1 MLAQASHLAAPSGRD
16 RLSGPSDLVA
26 LRRAVSEQIAPL
38 REVAADVE
46 SAVGPIVDNDAARER
61 VASRLTA
68 YDASRVI
75 AGVGSLLVPFVRA
88 TIALERAGLAT
99 ETEAADA
106 RDRRFQLAP
115 LIGDWLNAEPMP
127 RDPAKVTARRAA
139 AIVLGAVLRCVSA
152 AALKDVSLAAWN
164 RAHCPGCG
172 GPPDF
177 VECAAPGERVLA
189 CSRCD
194 TRWRAAAP
202 GCLGCG
208 AIDAPELARILS
220 GSLGYTLVICNAC
233 GRYIKE
239 PLEALGT
246 DLLAERVLTAQLDG
260 AAEARGLRL

>member
-1 MLAQASHLAAPSGRD
+1 MPASSGRD
-16 RLSGPSDLVA
+16 RLSGPADLAA
-26 LRRAVSEQIAPL
+26 LRRAVAEQIAPL
-38 REVAADVE
+38 REVAADVAL
-46 SAVGPIVDNDAARER
+46 AVGDVVDGAAARER
-61 VASRLTA
+61 VQSRLTA

-75 AGVGSLLVPFVRA
+75 GAVGSLLVPFVRA

-115 LIGDWLNAEPMP
+115 LIGDWMNAEPMP
-127 RDPAKVTARRAA
+127 RDPAKATARRAA
-139 AIVLGAVLRCVSA
+139 AVVLGAVLKRASA
-152 AALKDVSLAAWN
+152 GALAGVSLDGWN

-177 VECAAPGERVLA
+177 AERGEAGGRMLA

-194 TRWRAAAP
+194 TRWKAVAP

-208 AIDAPELARILS
+208 ATEAPEVARIAS
-220 GSLGYTLVICNAC
+220 GTLGYTLVICNAC

-239 PLEALGT
+239 PTGTLGD

>member
-1 MLAQASHLAAPSGRD
+1 MLAHVSSHSAPSGRD
-16 RLSGPSDLVA
+16 RLSGAADLAA

-38 REVAADVE
+38 REVASDVE
-46 SAVGPIVDNDAARER
+46 IAVGAAVDAQAARER
-61 VASRLTA
+61 VKSRLTA
-68 YDASRVI
+68 YDAARVI

-127 RDPAKVTARRAA
+127 RDPAKATARRAA
-139 AIVLGAVLRCVSA
+139 AVVLGAVLRRVSA
-152 AALKDVSLAAWN
+152 AALENVSLESWN
-164 RAHCPGCG
+164 RGHCPACG
-172 GPPDF
+172 GAPDF
-177 VECAAPGERVLA
+177 AERGEQGRTLA

-194 TRWRAAAP
+194 TRWQAAAA

-208 AIDAPELARILS
+208 ATEPPEVARIAS
-220 GSLGYTLVICNAC
+220 ATIGYTLVICNAC

-239 PLEALGT
+239 PVGALGN